1 MALAQLFPILASE
14 LEELITDE
22 ELAELI
28 SIEELDIEELDEL
41 ITNEELD
48 ELISTEELD
57 KLSTEELDELTT
69 EELDEL
75 ATSEALDELDEFEP
89 PPPHPF
95 NASSSMTVKGIFELF
110 IFILGRFETHKLN
123 GTTPT
128 TIPFMQ
134 ERL

>member
-22 ELAELI
+22 ELVELI

-57 KLSTEELDELTT
+57 ELTIDELAT

-75 ATSEALDELDEFEP
+75 ATSEVLDELDEPEP
-89 PPPHPF
+89 LPPHPF
-95 NASSSMTVKGIFELF
+95 NASSSMTAKGIFELF
-110 IFILGRFETHKLN
+110 IFTLGRFETRKLN
-123 GTTPT
+123 STTPA
-128 TIPFMQ
+128 TIPFMVGV
-134 ERL
+134 